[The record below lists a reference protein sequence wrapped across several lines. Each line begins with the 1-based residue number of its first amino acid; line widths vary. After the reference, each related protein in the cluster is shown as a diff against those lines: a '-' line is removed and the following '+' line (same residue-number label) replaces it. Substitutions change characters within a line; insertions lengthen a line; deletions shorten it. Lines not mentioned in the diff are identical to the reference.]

1 MWYLSWSAIVFCSVY
16 DSRSCGIQVLP
27 KPSQTHRKFC
37 SIVWEPEALVGG
49 LNVGSEQESKS
60 CLSLASLNGIQ
71 TAPEVTLSFT
81 IWKLAPFT
89 KEALPVCCQSF
100 RVFLEGMQRKLIF
113 SLTFI
118 HLSPSVSHPLSA
130 RRVSCFVD
138 RGHLSANG
146 SDVMRLVRLDRP
158 HFKNRPKGQ
167 CISIASIQT
176 WHSFPRL
183 RPSMGI
189 PIFERPNHQPLIYIT
204 FIMPGFILRFSHLT
218 CWHKPYQIQITSD
231 VKILNSLHGFYDL

>member
-1 MWYLSWSAIVFCSVY
+1 MY
-16 DSRSCGIQVLP
+16 DSCSCGIQVLSKVSP
-27 KPSQTHRKFC
+27 THRKLG
-37 SIVWEPEALVGG
+37 SIVGELETLVEG
-49 LNVGSEQESKS
+49 LIVGSKQESHAWL
-60 CLSLASLNGIQ
+60 CPAPLNGIQ

-81 IWKLAPFT
+81 ICQLAPFT
-89 KEALPVCCQSF
+89 AEMLYSSYVAKAF
-100 RVFLEGMQRKLIF
+100 VFFFSGGNAKKQIF

-130 RRVSCFVD
+130 RRESCFVD

-183 RPSMGI
+183 CPSMGI
-189 PIFERPNHQPLIYIT
+189 PIFERPNHQALIYIT
-204 FIMPGFILRFSHLT
+204 R
-218 CWHKPYQIQITSD
+218 
-231 VKILNSLHGFYDL
+231 